1 MKFRQE
7 IMPVLSLCRVF
18 NIENES
24 ETCLKYVKVTCQ
36 FIKYYEML
44 MTWLYMYL
52 PNLHYSKYC
61 FWN

>member
-24 ETCLKYVKVTCQ
+24 ETCREMCKINCQ

-44 MTWLYMYL
+44 MICLYM
-52 PNLHYSKYC
+52 
-61 FWN
+61 